1 MSFRAQRGI
10 LALSAGRP
18 RIPRFARNDSYV
30 RHLALALAVVACRT
44 ERVPPRLGDSARTG
58 AAPTASLTAVPS
70 TWRTIAWE
78 PHAGVDPTDVGLGVV
93 FLRRAEDKS
102 GTIGTDT
109 LLLRAAPVPTSP
121 LTGAMLFVVST
132 NGVTSYQVRAA
143 DSLTPNLVEYG
154 YEESGIPFDSVDASG
169 RWLRGLLGTM
179 PNGTMRSG
187 WVDTTQP
194 GVGTVRWTEQ
204 LRDRPI
210 FFPKPE
216 RAAFFTTPD
225 SATPVAAPR
234 GGDDAY
240 AMHPVEVRGP
250 WMQVR
255 VVTPSDNC
263 EPDSVPRR
271 TRQLW
276 IRYLDDRGRP
286 NVWYYSRG
294 C

>member
-1 MSFRAQRGI
+1 M
-10 LALSAGRP
+10 
-18 RIPRFARNDSYV
+18 
-30 RHLALALAVVACRT
+30 
-44 ERVPPRLGDSARTG
+44 PPRPADSSTTG
-58 AAPTASLTAVPS
+58 AAPTVTLTAVPS

-78 PHAGVDPTDVGLGVV
+78 PYAGVDPTDVGLGVV

-109 LLLRAAPVPTSP
+109 LLLRAAPAPTSP

-132 NGVTSYQVRAA
+132 NGVTSYQVAAA

-154 YEESGIPFDSVDASG
+154 YEESGIPFDSADASG

-187 WVDTTQP
+187 WVDTTQR

-225 SATPVAAPR
+225 SATPFTAPR

-263 EPDSVPRR
+263 EPDSVPRH